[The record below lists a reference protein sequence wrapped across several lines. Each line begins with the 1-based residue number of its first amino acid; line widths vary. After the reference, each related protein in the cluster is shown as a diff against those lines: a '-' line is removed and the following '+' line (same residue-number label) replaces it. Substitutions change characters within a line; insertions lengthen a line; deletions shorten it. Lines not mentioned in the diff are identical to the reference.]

1 MNILQTQNCPE
12 CRSSLVD
19 DMQNGEIMHL
29 AGSGRVIIQ
38 LSKELVEGQI
48 LCDDKG
54 TRVAKVMEMIGPI
67 KRPFASATPLT
78 NNINKFIGKRVFM
91 FEQSTA
97 NKPKKFRRN
106 RR

>member
-1 MNILQTQNCPE
+1 
-12 CRSSLVD
+12 
-19 DMQNGEIMHL
+19 MHL

-97 NKPKKFRRN
+97 NKPKKFRSN
-106 RR
+106 RRCTYHNPNTVPNVDHL

>member
-1 MNILQTQNCPE
+1 
-12 CRSSLVD
+12 
-19 DMQNGEIMHL
+19 MQEVGEILHL

-54 TRVAKVMEMIGPI
+54 TRVAKVMELIGPI

-78 NNINKFIGKRVFM
+78 NNINKFIGKSIFM
-91 FEQSTA
+91 FEQSAATT
-97 NKPKKFRRN
+97 PKKFRRN